1 LRFRLEY
8 RAGARIS
15 ACEKRSLDL
24 SGVGDPLTK
33 TVIVSSGIGNIVLD
47 YLVDLGKFQAE
58 LALRADCK
66 DLAERVFARCEA
78 LVETLALEMDF
89 QKESLEAENPSESD
103 GV

>member
-1 LRFRLEY
+1 
-8 RAGARIS
+8 
-15 ACEKRSLDL
+15 
-24 SGVGDPLTK
+24 
-33 TVIVSSGIGNIVLD
+33 VIVNSGIGNIVLD

-89 QKESLEAENPSESD
+89 QKESVEPENPPGSD
-103 GV
+103 C